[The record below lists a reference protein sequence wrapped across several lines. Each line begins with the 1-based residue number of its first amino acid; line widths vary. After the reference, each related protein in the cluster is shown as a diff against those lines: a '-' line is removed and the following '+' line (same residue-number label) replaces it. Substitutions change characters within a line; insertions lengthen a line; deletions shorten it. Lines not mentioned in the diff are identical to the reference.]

1 MEGKL
6 YVKNEP
12 GLEGQSLTNAQP
24 NPLEDSGGA
33 RICFV
38 CGAVGH
44 SEQHW
49 LRVKPSPGGSPN
61 EPYFPFLESHEPPSG
76 YRGDGAR
83 SGAVK
88 ACNLC
93 YILLLQQWE
102 SYEREARPHSQ
113 RIYWLKRCD
122 GGPFTGAEMALQGEY
137 AAQVLGLTNDQAPSL
152 RQESRPVGISPRL
165 PPNSPSPRVEQTRPP
180 SNSVAEVSRPL
191 SNTTETHRHLE
202 QARLTM
208 ESPHHRLQS
217 PHQRLQS
224 PRQPVEDARISNE
237 AALDLRHA
245 PRSSPAPQPTLPPPA
260 AIYSGGSSS
269 SVGTDILDLSMP
281 DKNSVTEVCY
291 VCGDEFKRGSLSHIA
306 AKPLP
311 TPPHP
316 SSSPPPFFPSL
327 MLHPRPS
334 RSRPMDSAGRV
345 QACSACQN
353 HLLIQWK
360 AYTRQGVPHSDRNY
374 TLRKRQAP
382 AMDTTTFICYTCALE
397 YPSSSIRLLYCCPN
411 PEKEAY
417 FPFIYHLRPPT
428 GASPISPQGM
438 VQVCSICYKAIPQ
451 KQQVFGGE
459 NHEAQPAGQ
468 NVDFRQQGP
477 SPRPAVPK
485 SPANSA
491 GSDIR
496 FKPYDL
502 NKSTVAT
509 NKQRSSSS
517 SSTTVKAP
525 TPGQRNSPS
534 NGPAENGTVA
544 LGQNYRCYIC
554 ERLYPRTH
562 MEWLSTSP
570 EGMNSHAM
578 HFPCLRGM
586 ARTSENACMDSHGR
600 VLACSHCVNHLAQQW
615 ESMDAER
622 VPLERRRYD
631 IPSPHP
637 NGDVNRSV
645 ATPPSSSSDRTFG
658 SNPGTSSSSIYCFLC
673 GLHSDLTL
681 ARVLYGRP
689 QGRNAPFF
697 PELLRHQS
705 PANAEQLREDGSA
718 LVCTFCYHSLLAQW
732 RQHES
737 LPSGQQVNA
746 AERQYNTHDYCCYVC
761 GIVTYR
767 KRVRALTVKDFP
779 FLRYHRQPEKSLL
792 LENGDY
798 AVVCLDCYETLRTQ
812 SLEYERWGLPV
823 EKREYNWIVQP
834 PPPEDSPDAAIARLP
849 SGERSEKVVPPTLT
863 VRPARKNCSPKAPDK
878 KAPVKISEKEQGLQ
892 PASTK
897 AQPTSIG
904 KSHRP
909 SSGVL
914 PQGHTPGPGPG
925 GQQNSRSFA
934 AALRNLAKQAGPAP
948 QEEEPRASPK
958 NRAPPPLVRGPSPA
972 KERSTHERRPEEIP
986 SLYTT
991 ARPVETSKHSVTAA
1005 ATELLARSGFQ
1016 PYRPEHHPA
1025 HPPAFALDPATYSA
1039 YHPGLYPPP
1048 HLPHAYRLEEQLYL
1062 ERCGMIRPPLFPGL
1076 PSYPLYGLR
1085 YSPDML
1091 PPPPAS
1097 LGLMSPVMHERL
1109 KLEEEHR
1116 LRQAREQAAL
1126 REEEERRRAARS
1138 SAPTAPVPAP
1148 APASADTAARKPTI
1162 AAQMHSDRDRER
1174 DGRDRQSGGGS
1185 GTSGN
1190 ANNAGNTCGNSTNN
1204 TGNSS
1209 SSISGPP
1216 VTVGGNHHQSRKEEQ
1231 QSAAPSA
1238 APAPPPPPPP
1248 SDPATAAAA
1257 NIYHP
1262 RLPPFPS
1269 SAAPIGPTLGS
1280 TSICS
1285 TSSVPIPP
1293 PLGSTLPPLNLG
1305 PPPPAAISSAPICPP
1320 PIPSIPSL
1328 TPGVIGPPPPP
1339 PLSMGM
1345 SLPPIISIPSL
1356 HLPPVPSST
1365 IHSSQHTATIM
1376 SSATTTVTSSIY
1388 HQQQQQP
1395 QQHQQ
1400 SSSQQQHQPRANST
1414 SGTTTTSSLSSAMA
1428 THAAPTPPNCSSLTL
1443 NSMNH
1448 MAHKSPP
1455 LSHGVHVSRSKELP
1469 TTTTT
1474 AAAAAGTLL
1483 TTATMTTTT
1492 STTTTSQPAFVRPF
1506 EDSFRSSSTKTQQRP
1521 PIMNSHNH
1529 SIVNQIGHHEPSS
1542 LKTSSITPITPQT
1555 IGSQVMQENSSMEK
1569 SIGSQPLSQPIPYP
1583 SPQQYHHPHIPVSH
1597 VPSLYKPAHFST
1609 SSSSSSS
1616 PHQQHHS
1623 QSKLN
1628 VPTIN
1633 SSNNGHS
1640 ITGGTSVPIS
1650 TNSIITKQPNAHHV
1664 ESHSTTTTIT
1674 SRNDNATSNC
1684 VSSEKTMTNS
1694 SFNANTQASSVGKI
1708 ANHINAHHKSNSD
1721 VAVKDSKPNA
1731 CNEKT
1736 VVENVIRQPQ
1746 LPNQNHVAANSLQEK
1761 PAISHLPYE
1770 QQGKNSKAVHP
1781 VNYNHGEKECKNEV
1795 DCTLQCDQNNV
1806 LSTLPFQPS
1815 FKFSINDIAQKPM
1828 DTTQLMQSI
1837 KSEEVLRTC
1846 QNVSNVL
1853 LQIPKYQEKLLNF
1866 STSNNE
1872 LKTTA
1877 FCFTDKC
1884 NNLTEISV
1892 KCEPAVLNVPDLS
1905 KALGKQDV
1913 TNSEKSFLMPEMPKE
1928 LTSSLDLA
1936 EKRRKRRREKSTGIT
1951 CSSDSEGEEETKD
1964 VDLWIT
1970 KGPPAKLQYSEDKL
1984 AFLAM
1989 FGLTTLTI
1997 RNEIE
2002 LCKVEKRYR
2011 LNPDPPELP
2020 LEIEPVIESI
2030 LPIPRE
2036 HPDVLLH
2043 TPDFEP
2049 KVGFL
2054 KTIGLDIMPPNKRD
2068 EAEMTWQYIL
2078 ADRKKRKSANS
2089 VTAYCERIAKVYSR
2103 NPPALPKPPQKMR
2116 LLDRVKVKHIP
2127 ERPPPLPPLVP
2138 NIVSMYYPTLP
2149 MPGENGVKQHC
2160 KTIDISESADE
2171 MSEKR
2176 EKPRWTG
2183 IVDIMF
2189 AYSEYL
2195 KDKTLERK
2203 ILTSETSKLMT
2214 QFNGLRS
2221 ETAQLE
2227 RKIYEL
2233 LSAKTALDSERR
2245 MLGDKIER
2253 INALV
2258 RNLR

>member
-1 MEGKL
+1 MMESKL

-12 GLEGQSLTNAQP
+12 GLDGQSLTNPQP
-24 NPLEDSGGA
+24 NPPSEDNGGA
-33 RICFV
+33 RVCFV
-38 CGAVGH
+38 CGTVGH
-44 SEQHW
+44 GEQYW
-49 LRVKPSPGGSPN
+49 LKVKPSPGGAPN
-61 EPYFPFLESHEPPSG
+61 EPYFPFLESHEPPAG
-76 YRGDGAR
+76 YRGEGAR
-83 SGAVK
+83 SGAIK
-88 ACNLC
+88 ACSLC
-93 YILLLQQWE
+93 YALLLQQWE
-102 SYEREARPHSQ
+102 SYEQDARPHSQ

-137 AAQVLGLTNDQAPSL
+137 AAQVLGLTNEQTPQL
-152 RQESRPVGISPRL
+152 RPENRPVGISPRL

-180 SNSVAEVSRPL
+180 SNSIELPRPH
-191 SNTTETHRHLE
+191 SNTAETHRHLE

-208 ESPHHRLQS
+208 ESPHQRLQS

-224 PRQPVEDARISNE
+224 PRQPVEDSRVSNE

-245 PRSSPAPQPTLPPPA
+245 PRSSPAPQPTLLPQPQP
-260 AIYSGGSSS
+260 IYSGGSSS

-316 SSSPPPFFPSL
+316 SASPPPFFPSL

-353 HLLIQWK
+353 YLLVQWK
-360 AYTRQGVPHSDRNY
+360 AYTRQGVPHGDRNY

-417 FPFIYHLRPPT
+417 YPFIYSLRPPQ

-459 NHEAQPAGQ
+459 NHEAQPSVQ
-468 NVDFRQQGP
+468 SVDFRQQGP
-477 SPRPAVPK
+477 SPRPAVAK

-509 NKQRSSSS
+509 NKQRSA
-517 SSTTVKAP
+517 TVKGT
-525 TPGQRNSPS
+525 TPGQRNSPN

-637 NGDVNRSV
+637 NGEVNRSI

-705 PANAEQLREDGSA
+705 PPNAEQLREDGSA

-732 RQHES
+732 RRYES

-761 GIVTYR
+761 GITTYR
-767 KRVRALTVKDFP
+767 KRVRALLVKDFP

-792 LENGDY
+792 LENGDF

-849 SGERSEKVVPPTLT
+849 SGERSEKVVPSTLT

-878 KAPVKISEKEQGLQ
+878 KAPTKIPEKEQGLQ

-897 AQPTSIG
+897 AQPTTIS
-904 KSHRP
+904 KPHRP
-909 SSGVL
+909 SSGAL

-925 GQQNSRSFA
+925 AQQNSRSFA

-991 ARPVETSKHSVTAA
+991 ARPADTSKHSVTAA
-1005 ATELLARSGFQ
+1005 ASELLARSGFQ

-1025 HPPAFALDPATYSA
+1025 HAPPAFALDPAA
-1039 YHPGLYPPP
+1039 YNPYHHSLYPPP
-1048 HLPHAYRLEEQLYL
+1048 HLQHAYRFEEHLYL
-1062 ERCGMIRPPLFPGL
+1062 ERCGMLRTPLFSGL
-1076 PSYPLYGLR
+1076 PSYPLYGIR
-1085 YSPDML
+1085 YSPDMI
-1091 PPPPAS
+1091 PPAS
-1097 LGLMSPVMHERL
+1097 LGLISPVMHERL

-1126 REEEERRRAARS
+1126 RDEEERRRAARN
-1138 SAPTAPVPAP
+1138 SAPAAPVPAP

-1162 AAQMHSDRDRER
+1162 AAQMHSDRERER
-1174 DGRDRQSGGGS
+1174 ENRDRPSGS
-1185 GTSGN
+1185 GSSGS
-1190 ANNAGNTCGNSTNN
+1190 NNNNTNNNGNNSVGSVGNS
-1204 TGNSS
+1204 
-1209 SSISGPP
+1209 
-1216 VTVGGNHHQSRKEEQ
+1216 HHQSRKED
-1231 QSAAPSA
+1231 QST
-1238 APAPPPPPPP
+1238 APPPQPAAQPQS
-1248 SDPATAAAA
+1248 SDPAGAG
-1257 NIYHP
+1257 NIYHS
-1262 RLPPFPS
+1262 RLPGFPNP
-1269 SAAPIGPTLGS
+1269 AAPIGPPPSLATA
-1280 TSICS
+1280 SICS
-1285 TSSVPIPP
+1285 VSSAAMPP
-1293 PLGSTLPPLNLG
+1293 PLPSTLPPLNLG
-1305 PPPPAAISSAPICPP
+1305 PPPAISSAPIGPP
-1320 PIPSIPSL
+1320 PIPSIASMSSL
-1328 TPGVIGPPPPP
+1328 TPAVIGPPPPP
-1339 PLSMGM
+1339 PLSMP
-1345 SLPPIISIPSL
+1345 LAPIISIPSL
-1356 HLPPVPSST
+1356 HLPPVPSTT

-1376 SSATTTVTSSIY
+1376 SSATTTVTTSIY
-1388 HQQQQQP
+1388 HQQQPQQQVQQSQQP
-1395 QQHQQ
+1395 PPSSQQHQQ
-1400 SSSQQQHQPRANST
+1400 RSSSA
-1414 SGTTTTSSLSSAMA
+1414 GCATTTTSSLSSGGTITTHA
-1428 THAAPTPPNCSSLTL
+1428 THSLTTP
-1443 NSMNH
+1443 NAVPSTISSVNH
-1448 MAHKSPP
+1448 MNLTHKSPP
-1455 LSHGVHVSRSKELP
+1455 LSHSVHASRTKDATTIPTSTTVNAS

-1474 AAAAAGTLL
+1474 
-1483 TTATMTTTT
+1483 MTTIPATN
-1492 STTTTSQPAFVRPF
+1492 TTTVASQPAFVRPF
-1506 EDSFRSSSTKTQQRP
+1506 EDSFRSSSKPQQR
-1521 PIMNSHNH
+1521 IANSHNH
-1529 SIVNQIGHHEPSS
+1529 SITSQLTHPESPIKSPATTSTASQAIGQMISDNSTTDSAKTMS
-1542 LKTSSITPITPQT
+1542 LQQS
-1555 IGSQVMQENSSMEK
+1555 
-1569 SIGSQPLSQPIPYP
+1569 LSQPIPYP
-1583 SPQQYHHPHIPVSH
+1583 PQQFHHPHIPVSH
-1597 VPSLYKPAHFST
+1597 VPGLYKPPHFS
-1609 SSSSSSS
+1609 SSL
-1616 PHQQHHS
+1616 PHQHHP
-1623 QSKLN
+1623 QSKVN
-1628 VPTIN
+1628 VPTLTTT
-1633 SSNNGHS
+1633 SSANNV
-1640 ITGGTSVPIS
+1640 TNV
-1650 TNSIITKQPNAHHV
+1650 TNSNCTKQQSSHHPTESSQATVASQRNENSASNA
-1664 ESHSTTTTIT
+1664 I
-1674 SRNDNATSNC
+1674 NC
-1684 VSSEKTMTNS
+1684 VSSEKTTGTANYNGS
-1694 SFNANTQASSVGKI
+1694 SLVPASGNKI
-1708 ANHINAHHKSNSD
+1708 ANHANSHHKSNAD
-1721 VAVKDSKPNA
+1721 ATRDGKPNS
-1731 CNEKT
+1731 CNEK
-1736 VVENVIRQPQ
+1736 VENHAKQTAAS
-1746 LPNQNHVAANSLQEK
+1746 QNHLAKNTVQDK
-1761 PAISHLPYE
+1761 PLTPHMTYE
-1770 QQGKNSKAVHP
+1770 QGKGPPFQP
-1781 VNYNHGEKECKNEV
+1781 VNLNFAEKEIKPEV
-1795 DCTLQCDQNNV
+1795 ETKIPSDQNNV
-1806 LSTLPFQPS
+1806 LSTLSFQPS

-1828 DTTQLMQSI
+1828 DTTHQLMHSI

-1866 STSNNE
+1866 STE
-1872 LKTTA
+1872 LKTAA

-1905 KALGKQDV
+1905 KALVKQEA
-1913 TNSEKSFLMPEMPKE
+1913 TGEKSFLVPEKPKE

-1936 EKRRKRRREKSTGIT
+1936 ERRRKRKRERNTSLA
-1951 CSSDSEGEEETKD
+1951 CSSESEGEDDVKD

-1970 KGPPAKLQYSEDKL
+1970 KGPPAKLQYSEKKL
-1984 AFLAM
+1984 TFLAM
-1989 FGLTTLTI
+1989 FGLTTLSM
-1997 RNEIE
+1997 RNEME
-2002 LCKVEKRYR
+2002 LYKVEKRYR
-2011 LNPDPPELP
+2011 LNPDPPDVPSEL
-2020 LEIEPVIESI
+2020 EPVIESV

-2043 TPDFEP
+2043 APDFEP

-2054 KTIGLDIMPPNKRD
+2054 RTIGLDVMPPNRRD
-2068 EAEMTWQYIL
+2068 EAEVTWQYVL
-2078 ADRKKRKSANS
+2078 QDRKKRRSTNS
-2089 VTAYCERIAKVYSR
+2089 VTAYCERIAKIYSN
-2103 NPPALPKPPQKMR
+2103 NPPSLPKPPQKMR
-2116 LLDRVKVKHIP
+2116 LLDKVKVKHVP

-2138 NIVSMYYPTLP
+2138 NIVSMCYPALP

-2160 KTIDISESADE
+2160 KVVDIKIVDDNADE
-2171 MSEKR
+2171 NVGEKR
-2176 EKPRWTG
+2176 ERPKWAG
-2183 IVDIMF
+2183 IEDIMF
-2189 AYSEYL
+2189 AYREYS
-2195 KDKTLERK
+2195 KEKTLEKK
-2203 ILTSETSKLMT
+2203 ILTSETSRLVA
-2214 QFNGLRS
+2214 QSNNLRS
-2221 ETAQLE
+2221 ETIHLE
-2227 RKIYEL
+2227 RRMYEL
-2233 LSAKTALDSERR
+2233 LSARTALDSERR
-2245 MLGDKIER
+2245 VLGEKIER

>member
-1 MEGKL
+1 MMEGKL

-24 NPLEDSGGA
+24 NPSVEDGGGA

-61 EPYFPFLESHEPPSG
+61 EPYFPFLESHEPPNG
-76 YRGDGAR
+76 YRGEGAR

-137 AAQVLGLTNDQAPSL
+137 AAQVLGLTNDQAPQL
-152 RQESRPVGISPRL
+152 RQENRPVGISPRL
-165 PPNSPSPRVEQTRPP
+165 PPNSPSPRVVEQVRPP
-180 SNSVAEVSRPL
+180 SNSVAEVPRPH
-191 SNTTETHRHLE
+191 SNTAETHRHLE

-224 PRQPVEDARISNE
+224 PRQPIEDARMSNE

-311 TPPHP
+311 TQPNP

-411 PEKEAY
+411 PEKEVY
-417 FPFIYHLRPPT
+417 FPFIYSLRPPS

-459 NHEAQPAGQ
+459 NHEAQPSGQ

-509 NKQRSSSS
+509 NKQR

-637 NGDVNRSV
+637 NGDVNRSI

-705 PANAEQLREDGSA
+705 PPNAEQLREDGSA

-737 LPSGQQVNA
+737 LSGGQQVNA

-767 KRVRALTVKDFP
+767 KRVRALPVKDFP

-792 LENGDY
+792 LENGDF

-878 KAPVKISEKEQGLQ
+878 KAPVKIPEKEQGKLQ
-892 PASTK
+892 
-897 AQPTSIG
+897 
-904 KSHRP
+904 
-909 SSGVL
+909 
-914 PQGHTPGPGPG
+914 
-925 GQQNSRSFA
+925 
-934 AALRNLAKQAGPAP
+934 
-948 QEEEPRASPK
+948 
-958 NRAPPPLVRGPSPA
+958 
-972 KERSTHERRPEEIP
+972 
-986 SLYTT
+986 
-991 ARPVETSKHSVTAA
+991 
-1005 ATELLARSGFQ
+1005 FQ
-1016 PYRPEHHPA
+1016 
-1025 HPPAFALDPATYSA
+1025 LN
-1039 YHPGLYPPP
+1039 
-1048 HLPHAYRLEEQLYL
+1048 
-1062 ERCGMIRPPLFPGL
+1062 
-1076 PSYPLYGLR
+1076 
-1085 YSPDML
+1085 
-1091 PPPPAS
+1091 
-1097 LGLMSPVMHERL
+1097 
-1109 KLEEEHR
+1109 
-1116 LRQAREQAAL
+1116 
-1126 REEEERRRAARS
+1126 
-1138 SAPTAPVPAP
+1138 
-1148 APASADTAARKPTI
+1148 
-1162 AAQMHSDRDRER
+1162 ER
-1174 DGRDRQSGGGS
+1174 DCFYY
-1185 GTSGN
+1185 T
-1190 ANNAGNTCGNSTNN
+1190 
-1204 TGNSS
+1204 
-1209 SSISGPP
+1209 
-1216 VTVGGNHHQSRKEEQ
+1216 
-1231 QSAAPSA
+1231 
-1238 APAPPPPPPP
+1238 
-1248 SDPATAAAA
+1248 
-1257 NIYHP
+1257 
-1262 RLPPFPS
+1262 
-1269 SAAPIGPTLGS
+1269 
-1280 TSICS
+1280 
-1285 TSSVPIPP
+1285 
-1293 PLGSTLPPLNLG
+1293 
-1305 PPPPAAISSAPICPP
+1305 
-1320 PIPSIPSL
+1320 
-1328 TPGVIGPPPPP
+1328 
-1339 PLSMGM
+1339 M
-1345 SLPPIISIPSL
+1345 SLISY
-1356 HLPPVPSST
+1356 
-1365 IHSSQHTATIM
+1365 A
-1376 SSATTTVTSSIY
+1376 
-1388 HQQQQQP
+1388 
-1395 QQHQQ
+1395 
-1400 SSSQQQHQPRANST
+1400 
-1414 SGTTTTSSLSSAMA
+1414 
-1428 THAAPTPPNCSSLTL
+1428 
-1443 NSMNH
+1443 
-1448 MAHKSPP
+1448 
-1455 LSHGVHVSRSKELP
+1455 
-1469 TTTTT
+1469 
-1474 AAAAAGTLL
+1474 
-1483 TTATMTTTT
+1483 
-1492 STTTTSQPAFVRPF
+1492 
-1506 EDSFRSSSTKTQQRP
+1506 
-1521 PIMNSHNH
+1521 
-1529 SIVNQIGHHEPSS
+1529 
-1542 LKTSSITPITPQT
+1542 
-1555 IGSQVMQENSSMEK
+1555 
-1569 SIGSQPLSQPIPYP
+1569 
-1583 SPQQYHHPHIPVSH
+1583 
-1597 VPSLYKPAHFST
+1597 
-1609 SSSSSSS
+1609 
-1616 PHQQHHS
+1616 
-1623 QSKLN
+1623 
-1628 VPTIN
+1628 
-1633 SSNNGHS
+1633 
-1640 ITGGTSVPIS
+1640 
-1650 TNSIITKQPNAHHV
+1650 
-1664 ESHSTTTTIT
+1664 
-1674 SRNDNATSNC
+1674 
-1684 VSSEKTMTNS
+1684 
-1694 SFNANTQASSVGKI
+1694 
-1708 ANHINAHHKSNSD
+1708 
-1721 VAVKDSKPNA
+1721 
-1731 CNEKT
+1731 
-1736 VVENVIRQPQ
+1736 
-1746 LPNQNHVAANSLQEK
+1746 
-1761 PAISHLPYE
+1761 
-1770 QQGKNSKAVHP
+1770 
-1781 VNYNHGEKECKNEV
+1781 
-1795 DCTLQCDQNNV
+1795 
-1806 LSTLPFQPS
+1806 
-1815 FKFSINDIAQKPM
+1815 
-1828 DTTQLMQSI
+1828 
-1837 KSEEVLRTC
+1837 
-1846 QNVSNVL
+1846 
-1853 LQIPKYQEKLLNF
+1853 
-1866 STSNNE
+1866 
-1872 LKTTA
+1872 
-1877 FCFTDKC
+1877 
-1884 NNLTEISV
+1884 
-1892 KCEPAVLNVPDLS
+1892 
-1905 KALGKQDV
+1905 
-1913 TNSEKSFLMPEMPKE
+1913 
-1928 LTSSLDLA
+1928 
-1936 EKRRKRRREKSTGIT
+1936 
-1951 CSSDSEGEEETKD
+1951 
-1964 VDLWIT
+1964 
-1970 KGPPAKLQYSEDKL
+1970 
-1984 AFLAM
+1984 
-1989 FGLTTLTI
+1989 
-1997 RNEIE
+1997 
-2002 LCKVEKRYR
+2002 
-2011 LNPDPPELP
+2011 
-2020 LEIEPVIESI
+2020 
-2030 LPIPRE
+2030 
-2036 HPDVLLH
+2036 
-2043 TPDFEP
+2043 
-2049 KVGFL
+2049 
-2054 KTIGLDIMPPNKRD
+2054 
-2068 EAEMTWQYIL
+2068 
-2078 ADRKKRKSANS
+2078 
-2089 VTAYCERIAKVYSR
+2089 
-2103 NPPALPKPPQKMR
+2103 
-2116 LLDRVKVKHIP
+2116 
-2127 ERPPPLPPLVP
+2127 
-2138 NIVSMYYPTLP
+2138 
-2149 MPGENGVKQHC
+2149 
-2160 KTIDISESADE
+2160 
-2171 MSEKR
+2171 
-2176 EKPRWTG
+2176 
-2183 IVDIMF
+2183 
-2189 AYSEYL
+2189 
-2195 KDKTLERK
+2195 
-2203 ILTSETSKLMT
+2203 
-2214 QFNGLRS
+2214 
-2221 ETAQLE
+2221 
-2227 RKIYEL
+2227 
-2233 LSAKTALDSERR
+2233 
-2245 MLGDKIER
+2245 
-2253 INALV
+2253 
-2258 RNLR
+2258 